1 MGIKNF
7 ALDEHWIHFYQV
19 FWEMKLHVYFLCVF
33 ALNLTVKGKCSAYI
47 FAKVQGKIEG

>member
-1 MGIKNF
+1 MSIKNF
-7 ALDEHWIHFYQV
+7 ALDEQWIHFYQV